1 MITAKAPAEDTW
13 ELAFRDVV
21 EVANWLWYMKLE
33 RQLER
38 RFEAIE
44 MVHLLWMKNFRER
57 FGFRCTEF
65 EYSLR
70 G

>member
-1 MITAKAPAEDTW
+1 
-13 ELAFRDVV
+13 
-21 EVANWLWYMKLE
+21 MKLE

-38 RFEAIE
+38 IFEAIE
-44 MVHLLWMKNFRER
+44 MVHLLPMRSFRER

-65 EYSLR
+65 EYSLS

>member
-1 MITAKAPAEDTW
+1 MW
-13 ELAFRDVV
+13 ELAFRGLV

-44 MVHLLWMKNFRER
+44 MVHLLPMRSFRER
-57 FGFRCTEF
+57 FGFRCTES
-65 EYSLR
+65 EYSLS